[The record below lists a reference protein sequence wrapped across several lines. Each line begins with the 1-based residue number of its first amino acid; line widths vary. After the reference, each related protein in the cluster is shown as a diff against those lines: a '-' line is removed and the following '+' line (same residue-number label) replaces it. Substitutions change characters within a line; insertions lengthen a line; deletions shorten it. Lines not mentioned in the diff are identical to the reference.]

1 MKLRLKNL
9 LSKKKHKKRY
19 ICPKTGLKVSTPP
32 GRCIKY
38 TEESSKERILFVPV
52 DKHLLEFARS
62 KLKKDID
69 N

>member
-19 ICPKTGLKVSTPP
+19 ICPKTGFEITTE
-32 GRCIKY
+32 GCIKCI
-38 TEESSKERILFVPV
+38 EEAAKREGILFVPV